1 MTLCPVMAAA
11 AAGRQ
16 RQVSNGCMTRIGAW
30 SPIIW
35 NVPPR
40 PKLPSSP
47 KPPAVFHAGGSSSR
61 RGKTWLAER
70 GVGRARQGWRRGGSR
85 WDGFG

>member
-1 MTLCPVMAAA
+1 M
-11 AAGRQ
+11 
-16 RQVSNGCMTRIGAW
+16 NGLDRRLVADHLKRTPLTEATQLTEA
-30 SPIIW
+30 
-35 NVPPR
+35 PR
-40 PKLPSSP
+40 R
-47 KPPAVFHAGGSSSR
+47 FHAGGGSSGR